1 MESPRSLLLCLITI
15 GLGTLIEGCDDGW
28 VPYKNNCYWFS
39 RGTDLV
45 FHNAVNT
52 CSDKGSHLIELKNT
66 SEEKWVLLQSLIRR
80 YGHVWLGLTD
90 VSREGRYVYSSTGV
104 KPRYL
109 NWHRKEPAGGKG
121 ENCAVLV
128 TTQRV
133 WHDYPCTSKMSYVC
147 KKPEK
152 RMDLNSNYCK

>member
-1 MESPRSLLLCLITI
+1 MSTINVWITI
-15 GLGTLIEGCDDGW
+15 NYISKFTKHLFTDTSKTPQCIIIFAVFLIIFFGVLFLG
-28 VPYKNNCYWFS
+28 
-39 RGTDLV
+39 
-45 FHNAVNT
+45 
-52 CSDKGSHLIELKNT
+52 
-66 SEEKWVLLQSLIRR
+66 
-80 YGHVWLGLTD
+80 YGHVWLGLID

-109 NWHRKEPAGGKG
+109 NWHRTEPAGGKG

-152 RMDLNSNYCK
+152 RMDLNSNYCKWINC

>member
-1 MESPRSLLLCLITI
+1 MYNNFCGFFNNFFFGVLF
-15 GLGTLIEGCDDGW
+15 LG
-28 VPYKNNCYWFS
+28 
-39 RGTDLV
+39 
-45 FHNAVNT
+45 
-52 CSDKGSHLIELKNT
+52 
-66 SEEKWVLLQSLIRR
+66 

-90 VSREGRYVYSSTGV
+90 VSHEGRYMYSSTGV

-109 NWHRKEPAGGKG
+109 NWHRTEPAGGKG